1 VLGVTSIN
9 SHHWLL
15 ANTHGICC
23 VTSNAL
29 LPPQTGLLGV
39 NYYIFAVILW
49 HVLGRQQWLVD
60 HLQGMNGQ
68 LEFFNADDFE
78 PMSAAEHFMCTDIE
92 WDPTGRFVATSVGH
106 VHQMENGFNLWLF
119 NGTELYQ
126 YVACPGASFHFISL
140 LNYYSILS
148 QL

>member
-1 VLGVTSIN
+1 
-9 SHHWLL
+9 
-15 ANTHGICC
+15 
-23 VTSNAL
+23 
-29 LPPQTGLLGV
+29 
-39 NYYIFAVILW
+39 VILLR
-49 HVLGRQQWLVD
+49 VLEGNSGLFA
-60 HLQGMNGQ
+60 HMQGMNGQ

-126 YVACPGASFHFISL
+126 
-140 LNYYSILS
+140 
-148 QL
+148 